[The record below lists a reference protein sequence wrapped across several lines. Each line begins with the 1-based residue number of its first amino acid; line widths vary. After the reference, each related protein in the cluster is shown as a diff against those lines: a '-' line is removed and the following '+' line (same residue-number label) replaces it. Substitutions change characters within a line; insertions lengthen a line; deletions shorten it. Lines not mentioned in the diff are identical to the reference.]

1 MWVGCE
7 IFDLHYTMCVG
18 ASSDGIFASQART
31 SAATGPCPRQP
42 PVVRTPDT
50 CSHAQA
56 QGRGSV
62 TIAGL
67 SYYFSTKYRISDVRS
82 RSTTPS
88 TVSDLNMSFISVHAS
103 CMNHEQFTIFFY
115 PSGKKYVK

>member
-1 MWVGCE
+1 
-7 IFDLHYTMCVG
+7 MCVG

-31 SAATGPCPRQP
+31 SPATGPCPRHP

-67 SYYFSTKYRISDVRS
+67 SYYFIENYRISDEVEKYDDDTFRGFEE
-82 RSTTPS
+82 
-88 TVSDLNMSFISVHAS
+88 DI
-103 CMNHEQFTIFFY
+103 
-115 PSGKKYVK
+115 KK